1 MATQASKKAFSTT
14 KKLRKKHR
22 KLVFSVCW
30 IGRTNREIATA
41 TGLKYNQVQKR
52 SSELYLSGEFKIIG
66 EKIEGGRANSIYIQS
81 KSTSKPD
88 KKQPLKKWLETEHPH
103 ILHEWEALHC
113 HKL

>member
-1 MATQASKKAFSTT
+1 MTESSKKAFSATT
-14 KKLRKKHR
+14 QLRKKHR

-66 EKIEGGRANSIYIQS
+66 EKIEGGRANPIYIQS
-81 KSTSKPD
+81 KATSKPD
-88 KKQPLKKWLETEHPH
+88 KKLTYPEYCKTREDWKH
-103 ILHEWEALHC
+103 IYEAVVN